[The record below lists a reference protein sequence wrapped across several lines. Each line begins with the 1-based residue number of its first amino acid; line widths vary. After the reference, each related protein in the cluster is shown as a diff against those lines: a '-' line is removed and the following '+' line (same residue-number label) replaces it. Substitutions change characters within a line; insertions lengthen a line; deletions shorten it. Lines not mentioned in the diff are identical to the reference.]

1 MFEWYKYENSL
12 LFITKLVGIQ
22 LKQCLEENIYVY
34 MLLLEKKEHLKFMIK
49 AATISNR
56 GSMIRGDIIKET
68 ANKRNEIIK
77 IRLKIIKW
85 NKNKREWM
93 TPKLIHWNKQYRR

>member
-1 MFEWYKYENSL
+1 
-12 LFITKLVGIQ
+12 
-22 LKQCLEENIYVY
+22 

-77 IRLKIIKW
+77 IRLKIIK
-85 NKNKREWM
+85 
-93 TPKLIHWNKQYRR
+93 